1 MFLFGA
7 VLSGYFP
14 FDSFAIIVCYG
25 ERGTWALWCAQAGQA
40 RNYFVEL
47 VLSFH
52 LHMGSQDRTQAFA
65 AGSLLKVLVTV
76 PSAAMKHCDQKPL
89 RECMAPIDSCI

>member
-1 MFLFGA
+1 MAIFHLIHLLLLSVMGRGA
-7 VLSGYFP
+7 YGGYG
-14 FDSFAIIVCYG
+14 VHM
-25 ERGTWALWCAQAGQA
+25 AGQS

-76 PSAAMKHCDQKPL
+76 PSAVMKYCDQKPL